1 MDEDAL
7 NLSIRRFLKQ
17 FGVSAQRE
25 LERAVQNG
33 LANGALRGDEVLPVR
48 ATLVLDG
55 LLRDFHVDGALT
67 LAGPPPD
74 SGADTTA
81 RA

>member
-1 MDEDAL
+1 MDDDAL

-25 LERAVQNG
+25 LERAVQHG
-33 LANGALRGDEVLPVR
+33 LADGALRGDETLPVR

-55 LLRDFHVDGALT
+55 LLRDFHVDGTLT
-67 LAGPPPD
+67 LSAPPPE
-74 SGADTTA
+74 GAADRTPGP
-81 RA
+81 